1 MLRTILSCVLICIS
15 SIRSIEG
22 YHSRPLSIFQPTTI
36 TPAHVT
42 AFILPA
48 LQAETERPSITGGD
62 KEISTAVGNSN
73 NSDIFASETV
83 KLNEEEEL
91 EVDFDALTS
100 ESSNQA
106 FTTKVDLSDLLLK
119 EPRKAPRQ
127 AQWFPLLLSPKA
139 LDGSLAGDV
148 GFDPLGFSS
157 DTPALLRMREA
168 ELKHARLAM
177 LAAAGWPLS
186 ELWHK
191 EIADVLGL
199 ESILASSDRAPSVLN
214 GGLANEWI
222 VATGAASLLVG
233 ALLEFKTFSRSEK
246 TSYQP
251 GDLGFDPLGLHS
263 FRASF
268 GLDPILEKISQ
279 EEKLRRAKF
288 DMELC
293 EIKNGRLAMLAIT
306 GYAAQEFVSGI
317 PVVQQTPFFFGDP
330 IV

>member
-1 MLRTILSCVLICIS
+1 MLRTILCSVVICIS

-22 YHSRPLSIFQPTTI
+22 FHSRPLSIFQITT
-36 TPAHVT
+36 TTLAPPSHAA

-48 LQAETERPSITGGD
+48 LQAETERSSD
-62 KEISTAVGNSN
+62 RQVSTTGNSN
-73 NSDIFASETV
+73 NSEIFASETV

-191 EIADVLGL
+191 EIANVLGL

-222 VATGAASLLVG
+222 LATGAASLLLG

-246 TSYQP
+246 SSYKP

-279 EEKLRRAKF
+279 EEKLRRAKL

-306 GYAAQEFVSGI
+306 GVMRCH
-317 PVVQQTPFFFGDP
+317 VVLCMTTEL
-330 IV
+330 

>member
-1 MLRTILSCVLICIS
+1 MLRTIVSVVICTS
-15 SIRSIEG
+15 SLRSIDG
-22 YHSRPLSIFQPTTI
+22 YLSRPLSLHSTFQTI
-36 TPAHVT
+36 IPS
-42 AFILPA
+42 FILPV
-48 LQAETERPSITGGD
+48 LHAETETPSSDREANI
-62 KEISTAVGNSN
+62 SN
-73 NSDIFASETV
+73 NSDLFAAETV
-83 KLNEEEEL
+83 KLNEEEEM

-100 ESSNQA
+100 ESSKQA

-214 GGLANEWI
+214 GGLTNEWI
-222 VATGAASLLVG
+222 IATGAASLLVG

-246 TSYQP
+246 VSYQP

-268 GLDPILEKISQ
+268 GLDPIMEKISQ

-306 GYAAQEFVSGI
+306 GYAAQEFVTGI

>member
-1 MLRTILSCVLICIS
+1 MLRTILSSVVICIS

-22 YHSRPLSIFQPTTI
+22 FHSRPLSIFQITTT
-36 TPAHVT
+36 TPAPPSHAA

-48 LQAETERPSITGGD
+48 LQAETERSSLTGGD
-62 KEISTAVGNSN
+62 RLVSTTGNSN
-73 NSDIFASETV
+73 NSEIFASETV

-191 EIADVLGL
+191 EIANVLGL

-222 VATGAASLLVG
+222 LATGAASLLLG

-246 TSYQP
+246 SSYKP

-279 EEKLRRAKF
+279 EEKLRRAKL

-306 GYAAQEFVSGI
+306 GVMRCH
-317 PVVQQTPFFFGDP
+317 VVLCMIT
-330 IV
+330 VL